1 VADLSASLGGQAH
14 PLPSGA
20 ARLSFSAGRFFYT
33 LLLGYPPFPDL
44 RYSRGDNVSRLA
56 RIALIPLLALALCNA
71 SVQAKRGLYAPERSA
86 AGITAKVIKLAECRL
101 EHVAAELPAQA
112 PIILLPP
119 ALLPEPRPAE
129 SISITPRPLVLTESL
144 RFRPPPAL
152 L

>member
-1 VADLSASLGGQAH
+1 V
-14 PLPSGA
+14 
-20 ARLSFSAGRFFYT
+20 
-33 LLLGYPPFPDL
+33 
-44 RYSRGDNVSRLA
+44 NRLA
-56 RIALIPLLALALCNA
+56 RLALIPLLALALCNA

-112 PIILLPP
+112 PIILPLPT
-119 ALLPEPRPAE
+119 LHPEPRPVE
-129 SISITPRPLVLTESL
+129 SILITPIPLLVTESL